1 MLSRRHVLAVL
12 AAAPL
17 APSLSGCAPSDLP
30 DPIAAWRTP
39 GAGETDPRRFALAHA
54 ILAPNPHNRQPWLIE
69 LVGDNEFI
77 FRADLERLLPATD
90 PVNRQIVLGCGAFLE
105 VFDLAA
111 RANGYQSEIT
121 LWPEG
126 EPQPLL
132 DARPIAHV
140 RLTPEALVK
149 DPLFDHIL
157 ARRTNR
163 EAYEDRA
170 IPDDVLAAMR
180 AAAGDAVSFNTSTS
194 GALREN
200 LRRLAWNAFEA
211 EILTPAAY
219 QESVDLMR
227 IGAADIARH
236 RDGLVLD
243 GPMIEFARATGLLN
257 NDIMADVNNPMV
269 KQGYEAYRP
278 LALNAPAFAWI
289 TTTDNTRATQI
300 AAGRAY
306 ARMNL
311 AAAGA
316 GLGMHPWSQS
326 LQEYPEMADLMVE
339 AESLMNAP
347 GDARVQ
353 MFVRVGYARQ
363 VGPSPRRGLAEHIA
377 A

>member
-30 DPIAAWRTP
+30 DPIAAWRMP

-69 LVGDNEFI
+69 LVGDNEFV
-77 FRADLERLLPATD
+77 FRVDLERLLPATD
-90 PVNRQIVLGCGAFLE
+90 PFNRQIVLGCGAFLE
-105 VFDLAA
+105 MFDLAA
-111 RANGYQSEIT
+111 RANGYRAEIT
-121 LWPEG
+121 LWPDG

-149 DPLFDHIL
+149 DPLFDLIL

-170 IPDDVLAAMR
+170 IPDDVLEAMR

-194 GALREN
+194 GALRED
-200 LRRLAWNAFEA
+200 LRRLAWDAFET

-257 NDIMADVNNPMV
+257 NEIMADVNNPLV

-289 TTTDNTRATQI
+289 TTADNTRTTQI
-300 AAGRAY
+300 GAGRAY
-306 ARMNL
+306 ARVNL

-363 VGPSPRRGLAEHIA
+363 VGPSPRRGLAEHISA
-377 A
+377 